1 MLLPAV
7 DLILKSTEVCCVPR
21 DSSVLL
27 PFSGFLFAL
36 CPVFAPGHGVPGSR
50 QEWQCRAAVRW
61 SFFAVKGMDKRKSV
75 HWRMPARQDFPAECD
90 VRRGEVLLFHYKKT
104 GRTNQVTCETVHGK
118 YIAEKEKK
126 LFIL

>member
-27 PFSGFLFAL
+27 PFSGFF
-36 CPVFAPGHGVPGSR
+36 CPVPGLCARTWRPGQPSGM
-50 QEWQCRAAVRW
+50 AV
-61 SFFAVKGMDKRKSV
+61 SGCGEMVFFCVKGMDKRKSV

-104 GRTNQVTCETVHGK
+104 GRTNPVTCETVHGK

>member
-27 PFSGFLFAL
+27 PFSGFFLPCARSL
-36 CPVFAPGHGVPGSR
+36 R
-50 QEWQCRAAVRW
+50 QEAV
-61 SFFAVKGMDKRKSV
+61 SGCGEMVFFCVKGMDKRKSV

-104 GRTNQVTCETVHGK
+104 GRTNPVTCETVHGK